1 MRKFFKVFAVFFII
15 VKIWSVSCQST
26 DGEFITTTNLPNEG
40 KTTSVNDVEI
50 SNLENHFVS
59 FKTQTETPLSN
70 ILRSIQNLQTNNDN
84 FESKLKEKDDII
96 ACQKTQLEDKSNIL
110 EFQINETSKARQE
123 ASDYKHQIEDK
134 ELEIKNLQ
142 STISSYKLT
151 IDSNNEIISKLDL
164 ENKRLDQERNE
175 DKKKLSEIVDCES
188 EFDNDYDTSY
198 RRPVQTAYVRQMRY
212 PSSCL
217 NLSAGKQKIQ
227 IGNGS
232 PFDVFCDWSGWM
244 TIQQRKDGSISFDR
258 NWENYAF
265 GFGDLEGDFWLGL
278 DKLHQ
283 ITNSTRQEL
292 QIFVRYSFYTSTYE
306 YDDFKIASAD
316 EFYELK
322 SLGNHKNKFNYT
334 QLQENTKF
342 STYDRHLGESVD
354 RCAEDGDGGWW
365 YGKDCGKNLNS
376 PYRQIRTTT
385 GIQAKGVSMQIRPYT
400 DKN

>member
-15 VKIWSVSCQST
+15 VKIWSVSSQST

-40 KTTSVNDVEI
+40 KTTSVNDVEV

-59 FKTQTETPLSN
+59 IKTQTETPLSN

-175 DKKKLSEIVDCES
+175 DKKKLSEIVDC
-188 EFDNDYDTSY
+188 DYDYDTSY

-227 IGNGS
+227 IGNGA
-232 PFDVFCDWSGWM
+232 PFDVICDWSGWM

-278 DKLHQ
+278 YKLHQ

-292 QIFVRYSFYTSTYE
+292 QIFVGYSFYTSFYE
-306 YDDFKIASAD
+306 YDNFKIASAD

-322 SLGNHKNKFNYT
+322 SLGNHKSKFNYT

-342 STYDRHLGESVD
+342 STYDRHLGESVE
-354 RCAEDGDGGWW
+354 RCADNGDGGWW

-376 PYRQIRTTT
+376 PYRQIRTAT
-385 GIQAKGVSMQIRPYT
+385 GIQAKFVSMRIRPYT
-400 DKN
+400 EKN